1 MEKPNK
7 ALAGNATSS
16 LCLRGALLSGMALG
30 LTLGC
35 GGANSKPAT
44 PTITLITPNYGSYP
58 TVTPIAVTGSGF
70 VSGVSSLN
78 IYIGSV
84 LTGTVILSGDTGF
97 TFLLPAAAVTAP
109 IKVTTDGGTATYAT
123 DFVVWPK
130 IQSVVATGT
139 AGDGS
144 PEGAPGSSVTINGWG
159 LMGVN
164 AVWFGPSTSPT
175 IIPSA
180 SFTLY
185 TANAI
190 AFRVPD
196 PFTAG
201 TTSFALQ
208 QDNGLNASNPQVVTF
223 TVN

>member
-1 MEKPNK
+1 MGKPNK
-7 ALAGNATSS
+7 ALAGHATSS
-16 LCLRGALLSGMALG
+16 RWLRGALLSGMALG
-30 LTLGC
+30 LMLGC
-35 GGANSKPAT
+35 GGANSKPAA
-44 PTITLITPNYGSYP
+44 PTITLVTPNDGSYP

-78 IYIGSV
+78 VYIGSV

-164 AVWFGPSTSPT
+164 AIDFGTST
-175 IIPSA
+175 IPSS
-180 SFTLY
+180 SFTLD

-190 AFRVPD
+190 TFKVPD
-196 PFTAG
+196 GFAAG
-201 TTSFALQ
+201 ATSFALQ
-208 QDNGLNASNPQVVTF
+208 QDNSPTAANLLVVNF